1 MESTGKLVRDRIPEL
16 IKAGGTEP
24 RTRVAHGEEYPALL
38 RVKLLEE
45 VQEFFDSGDAGE
57 LADVL
62 EVVYALAREQG
73 LDPKQLEE
81 QRAAKERERGGFTTQ
96 VVLISETTESAPQVA
111 EAAH

>member
-1 MESTGKLVRDRIPEL
+1 METTGKLVRDRIPEL
-16 IKAGGTEP
+16 LKAEGSEP

-57 LADVL
+57 LVDVI

-73 LDPKQLEE
+73 LEPSQLEE
-81 QRAAKERERGGFTTQ
+81 QRAAKERERGGFSTQ
-96 VVLISETTESAPQVA
+96 TVLISETPQVA
-111 EAAH
+111 EAR

>member
-1 MESTGKLVRDRIPEL
+1 
-16 IKAGGTEP
+16 
-24 RTRVAHGEEYPALL
+24 
-38 RVKLLEE
+38 
-45 VQEFFDSGDAGE
+45 
-57 LADVL
+57 
-62 EVVYALAREQG
+62 VVYALAREQG